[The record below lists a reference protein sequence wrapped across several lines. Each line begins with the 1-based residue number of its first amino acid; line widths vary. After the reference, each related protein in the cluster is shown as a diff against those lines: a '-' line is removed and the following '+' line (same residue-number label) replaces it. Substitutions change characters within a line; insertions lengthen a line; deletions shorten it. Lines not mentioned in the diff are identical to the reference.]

1 METTPPLEGNTFIV
15 DESSAEMTWLLNQ
28 DQILTKGMDGL
39 FPESVELS
47 NVKRILDVA
56 CGPGGWVLDV
66 ARQYPDI
73 EVVGFDIGKDMI
85 SYARAHA
92 RARGLQN
99 AHFSVMNALQPL
111 DFPDNS
117 FDIVNART
125 MVGFM
130 FPQAWPRLLQEMMRV
145 CRPGGMIRL
154 TEFELPITNSPAF
167 EQISEMCIHATQL
180 AKRNYAPDTRHFGIT
195 PMLGRLLRDAGCHS
209 LERQSYS
216 IDFSVGMEDHES
228 VYQDYMIV
236 YQLLQPFL
244 LKMQVT
250 TPADI
255 ERIYQQMLVE
265 MYSEDFCGIWFYLS
279 VWGYKPL

>member
-1 METTPPLEGNTFIV
+1 VQTPPPLEGNTFIV
-15 DESSAEMTWLLNQ
+15 DESIMEMAWLLNQ

-39 FPESVELS
+39 FPETIELS

-56 CGPGGWVLDV
+56 CGPGGWVLEV

-73 EVVGFDIGKDMI
+73 EVVGFDISKDMI
-85 SYARAHA
+85 DYARAHA
-92 RARGLQN
+92 RARGLRN
-99 AHFSVMNALQPL
+99 VNFSVMSALQPL

-117 FDIVNART
+117 FDMVNART

-130 FPQAWPRLLQEMMRV
+130 FPKAWPQLLQEMMRV
-145 CRPGGMIRL
+145 CRPGGIIRL
-154 TEFELPITNSPAF
+154 TEFELPVTNSPAF

-195 PMLGRLLRDAGCHS
+195 PMLGRLLHDAGCRS

-236 YQLLQPFL
+236 YRLIQPFL

-250 TPADI
+250 TPTDI
-255 ERIYQQMLVE
+255 ERIYQQMLIE
-265 MYSEDFCGIWFYLS
+265 MYREDFCGIWFYLS